1 MRVHVLVITAP
12 HGFTSS
18 QAHCWAIGKG
28 RIVRDGMFSHV
39 VMQLSQR
46 HHIKQEPPLIAALRL
61 HDIDHVIVV
70 FDVLQP
76 QVQQFIDADS
86 RTHNTY

>member
-1 MRVHVLVITAP
+1 
-12 HGFTSS
+12 
-18 QAHCWAIGKG
+18 
-28 RIVRDGMFSHV
+28 
-39 VMQLSQR
+39 
-46 HHIKQEPPLIAALRL
+46 
-61 HDIDHVIVV
+61 VIVV